1 MIFPLLH
8 LPLRVVHVDDD
19 EEHLAMYRMQSQNM
33 GATKGGPSRPAA
45 EYIHSASNAL
55 SALKLEAA
63 HWEAVEEG
71 LSTAVVSRENSGGDA
86 AAVVQHYFREWR
98 RFRVS
103 TVVVVDYIMPG
114 LTGLDVLR
122 EAGPSQACKVLLTGQ
137 ADQSLG
143 FNAYEDHLIERFVSK
158 STPDLIG
165 TIQRSY
171 SEMHE
176 LACAR
181 LSLLVRPL
189 LTGRQEQ
196 LLQTPTVAEGLRRKL
211 RELEWI
217 EYVVIGRPFGLLGA
231 TASGPLQWLQLETPE
246 SARDLGN
253 MASDDGYT
261 AAQAGQIAEGGAIA
275 IDELLAQ
282 LRVSAS
288 QRLLPS
294 ETICEAPQL
303 FAGTMDLPVDIFTR
317 DHYGLDDI
325 FSLSDLMEAQIRNI
339 RAALEC
345 TARFGASKSSYE
357 RAVADFAAIAAAK
370 ARFRTAAEDALASA
384 GLPSVC
390 LSDFQTA
397 IENATRKR

>member
-1 MIFPLLH
+1 MIFPLLR

-19 EEHLAMYRMQSQNM
+19 EEHLAMYRMQAQHM
-33 GATKGGPSRPAA
+33 GVSDGGQSLPAA

-55 SALKLEAA
+55 SALGLEAS

-71 LSTAVVSRENSGGDA
+71 LSTAVVSREDSGGDA
-86 AAVVQHYFREWR
+86 AAVVQHHFRDWR

-103 TVVVVDYIMPG
+103 TVVVLDYKMPG

-137 ADQSLG
+137 ADEGLG
-143 FNAYEDHLIERFVSK
+143 FKAYQDQLIDRFVGK

-171 SEMHE
+171 LEMHE

-189 LTGRQEQ
+189 LSGAQEQ
-196 LLQTPTVAEGLRRKL
+196 LLQTPAVAAGLRRTL
-211 RELEWI
+211 RELQWI
-217 EYVVIGRPFGLLGA
+217 EYVVIGKPFGLLGA
-231 TASGPLQWLQLETPE
+231 TATGPLQWLQLETPE
-246 SARDLGN
+246 SARELGN

-261 AAQAGQIAEGGAIA
+261 TAQAREIAEGSAIA
-275 IDELLAQ
+275 MDEVLSQ
-282 LRVSAS
+282 LRVKVC
-288 QRLLPS
+288 QRLVPS
-294 ETICEAPQL
+294 QTICEAPQT
-303 FAGTMDLPVDIFTR
+303 FSGTMDLPVEIFTR

-325 FSLSDLMEAQIRNI
+325 FSVSDLMKAQLRNM

-357 RAVADFAAIAAAK
+357 QAVADFAAIAVTK
-370 ARFRTAAEDALASA
+370 ARFRAAAQDALSSA
-384 GLPSVC
+384 DLPSVC

-397 IENATRKR
+397 IENATCKR